1 LGFFGVRQRRGTHVS
16 VPKIGSRVGV
26 FCFGGILGFHADL
39 RREFIWGNLSLVFF
53 EGLGVYPRE
62 SIEEGG
68 QLVCLSV
75 CLGEFNCVTGG
86 FVNSLNTLRGKS
98 VTYLTREGQKGEP
111 RCAYRMAYF
120 ARIHL
125 GTRGFAEVICR
136 ASDLNV

>member
-1 LGFFGVRQRRGTHVS
+1 LG
-16 VPKIGSRVGV
+16 IY
-26 FCFGGILGFHADL
+26 AEL
-39 RREFIWGNLSLVFF
+39 RREFFWGNLVLVFF
-53 EGLGVYPRE
+53 EGLGGDPRE
-62 SIEEGG
+62 VSEEGG

-125 GTRGFAEVICR
+125 GTRGLLR
-136 ASDLNV
+136 